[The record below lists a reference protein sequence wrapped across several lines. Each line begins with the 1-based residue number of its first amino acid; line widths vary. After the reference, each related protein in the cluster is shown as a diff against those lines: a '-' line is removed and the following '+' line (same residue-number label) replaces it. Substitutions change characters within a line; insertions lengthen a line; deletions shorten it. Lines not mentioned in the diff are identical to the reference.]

1 MGKARVHFG
10 PSFTLKLTMSVM
22 PSRPLDC
29 ILSTIEMV
37 QIFSVL
43 TALIAVVA
51 ASPASN
57 SSGPVKLYGNNC
69 KGSGLCSSGL
79 LDDCKDAIGTVNAGA
94 TYSDQAQF
102 SVGHCYM
109 IYATNGAGAQSQL
122 SRDPELPFLRTWM
135 AEIRLNSLGMKIKYY
150 RKGHEDWTS
159 FDATQLGR
167 IQVPNGSGGSRDRT
181 PPNGS
186 ALRTVVN
193 PPKGKKFDL

>member
-1 MGKARVHFG
+1 M
-10 PSFTLKLTMSVM
+10 
-22 PSRPLDC
+22 
-29 ILSTIEMV
+29 

-102 SVGHCYM
+102 SVGHCYSESIRILEGNSSESM
-109 IYATNGAGAQSQL
+109 SQ
-122 SRDPELPFLRTWM
+122 
-135 AEIRLNSLGMKIKYY
+135 
-150 RKGHEDWTS
+150 
-159 FDATQLGR
+159 
-167 IQVPNGSGGSRDRT
+167 
-181 PPNGS
+181 
-186 ALRTVVN
+186 
-193 PPKGKKFDL
+193 